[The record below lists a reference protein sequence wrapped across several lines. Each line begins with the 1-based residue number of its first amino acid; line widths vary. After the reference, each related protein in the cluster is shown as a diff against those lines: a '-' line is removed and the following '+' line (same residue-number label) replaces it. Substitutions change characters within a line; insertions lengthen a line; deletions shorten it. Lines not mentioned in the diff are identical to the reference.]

1 MHELRFWCQYWI
13 IVAVLTVFDSIG
25 DMLMSW
31 LPIYGELKLALI
43 IYLWYPKTKGTGYVY
58 ETLLRP
64 YVAMREH
71 DIDRSLQE
79 LRVRVW
85 DLALYY
91 WQNFS
96 SLGQTKFFEIVQ
108 FITSQLGKI
117 TKSNNE
123 TADQHLEKLA
133 NQFQLKNERHNPE
146 PSAPPLSPPRSSSFN
161 FFANRKQPSDHR
173 RRPPMPPP
181 SPGRVYRSVAQPP
194 KSNVVQVH
202 LHNQTEYVHTLT
214 HEELDPADFSS
225 GSGSPDESDTVIN
238 RRLNGTKFRFRR
250 SK

>member
-1 MHELRFWCQYWI
+1 M
-13 IVAVLTVFDSIG
+13 
-25 DMLMSW
+25 
-31 LPIYGELKLALI
+31 
-43 IYLWYPKTKGTGYVY
+43 Y

-123 TADQHLEKLA
+123 VWFL
-133 NQFQLKNERHNPE
+133 
-146 PSAPPLSPPRSSSFN
+146 
-161 FFANRKQPSDHR
+161 
-173 RRPPMPPP
+173 
-181 SPGRVYRSVAQPP
+181 
-194 KSNVVQVH
+194 
-202 LHNQTEYVHTLT
+202 
-214 HEELDPADFSS
+214 FS
-225 GSGSPDESDTVIN
+225 
-238 RRLNGTKFRFRR
+238 L
-250 SK
+250 

>member
-1 MHELRFWCQYWI
+1 MMNESILLPRCKMVPYFRFFGFTYYPI
-13 IVAVLTVFDSIG
+13 NNFVF
-25 DMLMSW
+25 
-31 LPIYGELKLALI
+31 
-43 IYLWYPKTKGTGYVY
+43 V
-58 ETLLRP
+58 
-64 YVAMREH
+64 
-71 DIDRSLQE
+71 
-79 LRVRVW
+79 
-85 DLALYY
+85 
-91 WQNFS
+91 F
-96 SLGQTKFFEIVQ
+96 GQ
-108 FITSQLGKI
+108 
-117 TKSNNE
+117 

-146 PSAPPLSPPRSSSFN
+146 PSAPPLSPPKSSSFN
-161 FFANRKQPSDHR
+161 FFSNRKQPSDHR